1 MDKTIFKNEAL
12 GNRLQTNGFYFNK
25 IFEKYNRSLSILN
38 DQEFYYLLFNIFYIY
53 CKDSANSYFKEIS
66 NYNILYETTKK
77 IRGLNLYIL
86 NGLHEYMLLYLN
98 SRKFN
103 LSFQRNEF

>member
-1 MDKTIFKNEAL
+1 MRHLEIDFKL
-12 GNRLQTNGFYFNK
+12 MVFILT
-25 IFEKYNRSLSILN
+25 KYLKSTTDALSILN